1 MFISHLNSKPLP
13 VYGDGQ
19 NVRNWIH
26 VQDTCSAIEAILQN
40 GTIGEIYNVGGDH
53 QCSNIDLVNL
63 LCDLVDS
70 RLNRDQQ
77 NSSRHLITFVTDR
90 QGHDRRYALDST
102 KIQTE
107 LGWQLAEPFE
117 TGIQKTVDWYLEHRA
132 WWEKVRSGEYHE
144 YYAVQYENRLKQP

>member
-1 MFISHLNSKPLP
+1 MEKPTTLAEITNAVILIWSTCYASVDSHLNRK
-13 VYGDGQ
+13 
-19 NVRNWIH
+19 
-26 VQDTCSAIEAILQN
+26 
-40 GTIGEIYNVGGDH
+40 
-53 QCSNIDLVNL
+53 
-63 LCDLVDS
+63 
-70 RLNRDQQ
+70 QQ
-77 NSSRHLITFVTDR
+77 NSSRQLITFVTDR

-132 WWEKVRSGEYHE
+132 WWEKVRSGEYRE